1 MTTKATANAIRA
13 LAFTFAL
20 GASTSAMAE
29 DEIARGNV
37 VKVEQQEIYVS
48 LGSNKGVA
56 PGAALRVKRP
66 IKLKHPV
73 TRALVEDWIPIGSV
87 TVTQAGAT
95 MSRAVVGELID
106 QIKVGDLVE
115 ILIDRPDQ
123 PPPKPATP
131 TTPTTPTAPPP
142 PPSDPATVEVLGVFA
157 AQTGQPLDSRI
168 AGWERYLSTRGNSP
182 YADGIRKDVEVMRGL
197 RDQMRATSAPT
208 GSDIVS
214 SVRHAART
222 RAPAGQD
229 IPLVFV
235 MDDPSVVAS
244 AFLHYRER
252 GARTYKRVL
261 LQREHEIYLRGSI
274 PAEAVK
280 QPGVDYFVEV
290 SNPSGRSGLAIGT
303 PAEPIAIT
311 VAKPTLADE
320 FGARPGQSSV
330 KIAADWLDFATFDTR
345 SGDHRDYMLTAN
357 VDFTYRLDSVVQT
370 VGVGYGVYAGAGGS
384 ADANW
389 DLEGPLPK
397 TGFHYGYA
405 DIELGGTADDLPL
418 SAGGKM
424 IAGVGKEGF
433 GLGVEGRVRIG
444 HRDRTNLAFAART
457 IDQVG
462 TISDI
467 RFGAQPAENLLIG
480 VSVGATNQ
488 PNRDDIGVKLG
499 TELEWIGFQ
508 NVSIILRGS
517 WQGRNANHGGIGGG
531 GGLGFY
537 W

>member
-1 MTTKATANAIRA
+1 MNVRAFAFGLVLAASAPAI
-13 LAFTFAL
+13 
-20 GASTSAMAE
+20 AE
-29 DEIARGNV
+29 DEIARGSV
-37 VKVEQQEIYVS
+37 VKLEQQEIYVS
-48 LGSNKGVA
+48 LGSSKGVA

-66 IKLKHPV
+66 VKLKHPV
-73 TRALVEDWIPIGSV
+73 TRVLVEDWIPIGSV

-95 MSRAVVGELID
+95 MSRAVVGEMVD
-106 QIKVGDLVE
+106 QIKLGDLVE
-115 ILIDRPDQ
+115 ILVDRPDQ
-123 PPPKPATP
+123 PVTPRPTP
-131 TTPTTPTAPPP
+131 TPTGPPP

-157 AQTGQPLDSRI
+157 SQTGQTLDARI
-168 AGWERYLSTRGNSP
+168 AGWERYLSTRGASP

-214 SVRHAART
+214 SVRHSART

-229 IPLVFV
+229 IPMVFV

-252 GARTYKRVL
+252 GARTYRRVL

-274 PAEAVK
+274 PAEAVT

-290 SNPSGRSGLAIGT
+290 SNPTGRSGLAIGT
-303 PAEPIAIT
+303 PAEPIGIS
-311 VAKPTLADE
+311 VAKPTLADQ

-330 KIAADWLDFATFDTR
+330 KMAADFLDFATFDKR
-345 SGDHRDYMLTAN
+345 DGDHRDYMFTAN
-357 VDFTYRLDSVVQT
+357 VDFTYRLESVVQA
-370 VGVGYGVYAGAGGS
+370 VGVGYGVFAGAGGS

-389 DLEGPLPK
+389 DLEGPMPK

-405 DIELGGTADDLPL
+405 DVEIGGTADTLPL
-418 SAGGKM
+418 SAGGKL

-433 GLGVEGRVRIG
+433 GLGGEGRVRIG
-444 HRDRTNLAFAART
+444 HRDHTNLAFAARS

-467 RFGAQPAENLLIG
+467 RFGAQPATNLLLGI
-480 VSVGATNQ
+480 SVGATNQ

-508 NVSIILRGS
+508 NVSIIIRGS
-517 WQGRNANHGGIGGG
+517 WQGRNASHGGVGGG

>member
-1 MTTKATANAIRA
+1 
-13 LAFTFAL
+13 
-20 GASTSAMAE
+20 
-29 DEIARGNV
+29 
-37 VKVEQQEIYVS
+37 
-48 LGSNKGVA
+48 
-56 PGAALRVKRP
+56 
-66 IKLKHPV
+66 
-73 TRALVEDWIPIGSV
+73 
-87 TVTQAGAT
+87 
-95 MSRAVVGELID
+95 
-106 QIKVGDLVE
+106 
-115 ILIDRPDQ
+115 
-123 PPPKPATP
+123 
-131 TTPTTPTAPPP
+131 
-142 PPSDPATVEVLGVFA
+142 VLGVFA
-157 AQTGQPLDSRI
+157 SQTGQTLDSRI
-168 AGWERYLSTRGNSP
+168 AGWERYLSTRAASP
-182 YADGIRKDVEVMRGL
+182 FADAIRKDIESMRGL

-222 RAPAGQD
+222 RAPAGEA

-235 MDDPSVVAS
+235 MDDPTVVAS

-252 GARTYKRVL
+252 GARTYRRVL
-261 LQREHEIYLRGSI
+261 LEREHEIYLRGAI
-274 PAEAVK
+274 PAAAVT

-303 PAEPIAIT
+303 PAEPISIN
-311 VAKPTLADE
+311 VAKPTLADQ

-330 KIAADWLDFATFDTR
+330 KIAADFLDFATFDTR
-345 SGDHRDYMLTAN
+345 NGDHRDYMITAN
-357 VDFTYRLDSVVQT
+357 VDFTYRLSSIVQS

-389 DLEGPLPK
+389 DLDGPLPK

-405 DIELGGTADDLPL
+405 DLELGGKTENIAV
-418 SAGGKM
+418 SVGGKV

-433 GLGVEGRVRIG
+433 GLGAEGRLRIG
-444 HRDRTNLAFAART
+444 ERDHTNLAFAART

-462 TISDI
+462 TLSDI
-467 RFGAQPAENLLIG
+467 RFGAQPAQNLLLGI
-480 VSVGATNQ
+480 SVGATNQ

-499 TELEWIGFQ
+499 TEVEWIGFQ

-517 WQGRNANHGGIGGG
+517 WQGRNANHGGVGGG

>member
-1 MTTKATANAIRA
+1 MRSLRAIVVA
-13 LAFTFAL
+13 LL
-20 GASTSAMAE
+20 LSSTPAIAE
-29 DEIARGNV
+29 DEIARGAV
-37 VKVEQQEIYVS
+37 VKIEAQEIYVS
-48 LGSNKGVA
+48 LGANKGVA

-73 TRALVEDWIPIGSV
+73 TRATIEDWIPIGSV

-106 QIKVGDLVE
+106 EIKLGDLVE
-115 ILIDRPDQ
+115 ILIDRPE
-123 PPPKPATP
+123 PPATSKPAP
-131 TTPTTPTAPPP
+131 TTPPGPAA
-142 PPSDPATVEVLGVFA
+142 PPSDPATVEVLGIFA
-157 AQTGQPLDSRI
+157 AQTGQTLDARI
-168 AGWERYLSTRGNSP
+168 AGWERYLSTRTGSP
-182 YADGIRKDVEVMRGL
+182 YAEGIRKDIDVMRGL
-197 RDQMRATSAPT
+197 RDQMRSTSAPT
-208 GSDIVS
+208 GSDIIS
-214 SVRHAART
+214 SVRHEART
-222 RAPAGQD
+222 KAPAGQA

-235 MDDPSVVAS
+235 MDDPTVVAS

-252 GARTYKRVL
+252 GARTYRRVL

-274 PAEAVK
+274 PAEAVTR
-280 QPGVDYFVEV
+280 PGVDYFVEV
-290 SNPSGRSGLAIGT
+290 SDPSGRSGLAVGT
-303 PAEPIAIT
+303 PAEPVSIA
-311 VAKPTLADE
+311 VAKPSLADA

-330 KIAADWLDFATFDTR
+330 KLAADYLDFATFDSR
-345 SGDHRDYMLTAN
+345 SGDHRDYMVTAN
-357 VDFTYRLDSVVQT
+357 VDFTYRLDSIVQS
-370 VGVGYGVYAGAGGS
+370 VGVGYGVFAGAGGS
-384 ADANW
+384 ANANW

-405 DIELGGTADDLPL
+405 DIEVGGTPDTIAV
-418 SAGGKM
+418 SAGGKV

-444 HRDRTNLAFAART
+444 DRDSTNLAFAART

-462 TISDI
+462 TLSDI
-467 RFGAQPAENLLIG
+467 RFGARPAHNLLLGI
-480 VSVGATNQ
+480 SVGATNQ

-499 TELEWIGFQ
+499 TELEWIGFS

-517 WQGRNANHGGIGGG
+517 WQGRNANHGGVGGG

>member
-1 MTTKATANAIRA
+1 M
-13 LAFTFAL
+13 
-20 GASTSAMAE
+20 
-29 DEIARGNV
+29 
-37 VKVEQQEIYVS
+37 
-48 LGSNKGVA
+48 
-56 PGAALRVKRP
+56 
-66 IKLKHPV
+66 
-73 TRALVEDWIPIGSV
+73 
-87 TVTQAGAT
+87 
-95 MSRAVVGELID
+95 
-106 QIKVGDLVE
+106 
-115 ILIDRPDQ
+115 
-123 PPPKPATP
+123 
-131 TTPTTPTAPPP
+131 
-142 PPSDPATVEVLGVFA
+142 
-157 AQTGQPLDSRI
+157 LDARI
-168 AGWERYLSTRGNSP
+168 AGWERYLSTRSSSP
-182 YADGIRKDVEVMRGL
+182 YADGIRRDVEVMRGL

-208 GSDIVS
+208 GSDIIS
-214 SVRHAART
+214 SVRHQART

-235 MDDPSVVAS
+235 MDDPSAVAS

-252 GARTYKRVL
+252 GARTYRRVL

-274 PAEAVK
+274 PGEGVT

-303 PAEPIAIT
+303 PAQPIAIA
-311 VAKPTLADE
+311 VAPPTLADE

-330 KIAADWLDFATFDTR
+330 KLAMDYLDFATFDSR
-345 SGDHRDYMLTAN
+345 SGDRRDYMVTAN
-357 VDFTYRLDSVVQT
+357 VDFIYRLSSVVQT
-370 VGVGYGVYAGAGGS
+370 VGVGYGVFAGAGGS
-384 ADANW
+384 GDMVWDDAN
-389 DLEGPLPK
+389 PLPK

-405 DIELGGTADDLPL
+405 DVELGGKADALAL
-418 SAGGKM
+418 SAGGKV

-444 HRDRTNLAFAART
+444 DRDRTNLAFAART

-467 RFGAQPAENLLIG
+467 RFGSRPAENLLLGI
-480 VSVGATNQ
+480 SVGATNQ

-499 TELEWIGFQ
+499 TELEWIGFR
-508 NVSIILRGS
+508 NVSIIVRGS

>member
-1 MTTKATANAIRA
+1 MRA
-13 LAFTFAL
+13 VTFAL
-20 GASTSAMAE
+20 VLAASAPAMAE
-29 DEIARGNV
+29 DEIARGSV
-37 VKVEQQEIYVS
+37 VKVEQQEIYIS
-48 LGSNKGVA
+48 IGSSKGVT

-73 TRALVEDWIPIGSV
+73 TRAIVEDWIPIGSV

-95 MSRAVVGELID
+95 LSRAVVGELVD
-106 QIKVGDLVE
+106 QIKVGDAVE
-115 ILIDRPDQ
+115 VLIDRPES
-123 PPPKPATP
+123 PATP
-131 TTPTTPTAPPP
+131 RPTPTPTGPPAPA
-142 PPSDPATVEVLGVFA
+142 SDPATVEVLGVFA
-157 AQTGQPLDSRI
+157 SQTGQTLDARI
-168 AGWERYLSTRGNSP
+168 AGWERYLSTRSGSP
-182 YADGIRKDVEVMRGL
+182 FADGIRKDVEVMRGL

-208 GSDIVS
+208 GSDIIS

-222 RAPAGQD
+222 RAPAGED

-244 AFLHYRER
+244 AFLHYREH
-252 GARTYKRVL
+252 GARTYRRVL

-274 PAEAVK
+274 PAEAVT

-311 VAKPTLADE
+311 VAKPTLADQ

-330 KIAADWLDFATFDTR
+330 KIAADYLDFATFDTR
-345 SGDHRDYMLTAN
+345 TGDHRDYMVTAN
-357 VDFTYRLDSVVQT
+357 VDFTYRLSRAVQS

-389 DLEGPLPK
+389 DLDGPLPK

-405 DIELGGTADDLPL
+405 DIELGGRTDSIAL
-418 SAGGKM
+418 SVGGKL

-433 GLGVEGRVRIG
+433 GLGAEGRVRIG
-444 HRDRTNLAFAART
+444 DRDRTNLAFAART

-467 RFGAQPAENLLIG
+467 RFGAQPTENLLLGI
-480 VSVGATNQ
+480 SVGATNQ

-517 WQGRNANHGGIGGG
+517 WQGRNANHGGVGGG

>member
-1 MTTKATANAIRA
+1 MACALLLATSPAV
-13 LAFTFAL
+13 
-20 GASTSAMAE
+20 AE
-29 DEIARGNV
+29 DEIARGAV

-48 LGSNKGVA
+48 IGSSRGVVA
-56 PGAALRVKRP
+56 GAALRVKRP

-73 TRALVEDWIPIGSV
+73 TRANVEDWIPIGSV
-87 TVTQAGAT
+87 TVTQAGT
-95 MSRAVVGELID
+95 SLSRAVVGELID

-115 ILIDRPDQ
+115 ILIDRPET
-123 PPPKPATP
+123 PVTPRPVPTP
-131 TTPTTPTAPPP
+131 TGPPP

-157 AQTGQPLDSRI
+157 SQTGQTLDARI
-168 AGWERYLSTRGNSP
+168 AGWERYLSTRQSSAYGD
-182 YADGIRKDVEVMRGL
+182 AIRKDVEVMRGL

-208 GSDIVS
+208 GSDIIS
-214 SVRHAART
+214 SVRHDRRT
-222 RAPAGQD
+222 RASAGQD

-235 MDDPSVVAS
+235 MDDPTVVAS
-244 AFLHYRER
+244 AFLHYREK
-252 GARTYKRVL
+252 GARTYRRVL

-274 PAEAVK
+274 PGEAVT

-303 PAEPIAIT
+303 PAEPIAIS
-311 VAKPTLADE
+311 VAPPTLADE

-330 KIAADWLDFATFDTR
+330 KIAADFLDFATFDTR
-345 SGDHRDYMLTAN
+345 TGDHTDYLITAN
-357 VDFTYRLDSVVQT
+357 VDFTYRLDSIVNA
-370 VGVGYGVYAGAGGS
+370 VGVGYGVFAGAGGS
-384 ADANW
+384 ADTNW
-389 DLEGPLPK
+389 DLEGVVPK

-405 DIELGGTADDLPL
+405 DIEVGGTPDTIAL
-418 SAGGKM
+418 SVGGKV

-433 GLGVEGRVRIG
+433 GLGAEGRLRIG
-444 HRDRTNLAFAART
+444 DRDRTNLAFAART

-467 RFGAQPAENLLIG
+467 RFGAQPAHNLLLGI
-480 VSVGATNQ
+480 SVGATNQ

-508 NVSIILRGS
+508 NVSIIVRGS
-517 WQGRNANHGGIGGG
+517 WQGRNANHGGVGGG

>member
-1 MTTKATANAIRA
+1 METRMRMRTIACA
-13 LAFTFAL
+13 LLLASSPAL
-20 GASTSAMAE
+20 AE

-48 LGSNKGVA
+48 IGSSRGVV

-87 TVTQAGAT
+87 TVTQAGGT
-95 MSRAVVGELID
+95 MSRAVVGEMVD
-106 QIKVGDLVE
+106 QIKMGDIVE
-115 ILIDRPDQ
+115 ILVDRPDRPATKPVT
-123 PPPKPATP
+123 PPPTP
-131 TTPTTPTAPPP
+131 TGPPP
-142 PPSDPATVEVLGVFA
+142 PVADPATVEVLGVFA
-157 AQTGQPLDSRI
+157 SQTGQALDARI
-168 AGWERYLSTRGNSP
+168 AGWERYLSMRAASP
-182 YADGIRKDVEVMRGL
+182 YAEGIRKDIEVMRGL

-214 SVRHAART
+214 SVRHEPRT
-222 RAPAGQD
+222 RAPAGED

-244 AFLHYRER
+244 AFLHYRAR

-274 PAEAVK
+274 PAEAVTP
-280 QPGVDYFVEV
+280 PGIDYFVEV
-290 SNPSGRSGLAIGT
+290 SNPSGRSGLAVGT
-303 PAEPIAIT
+303 PADPIGIA
-311 VAKPTLADE
+311 VAKPTLADQ

-330 KIAADWLDFATFDTR
+330 KIAGDFLDFATFDTR
-345 SGDHRDYMLTAN
+345 DGDRRDYMITAN
-357 VDFTYRLDSVVQT
+357 VDFTYRIDSPVQS

-405 DIELGGTADDLPL
+405 DIEVGGEADDLPL
-418 SAGGKM
+418 SAGGKV

-433 GLGVEGRVRIG
+433 GLGAEGRVRIG
-444 HRDRTNLAFAART
+444 HRDHTNLAFAART

-467 RFGAQPAENLLIG
+467 RFGARPAQNLLVGI
-480 VSVGATNQ
+480 SVGATNQ

-499 TELEWIGFQ
+499 TELEWIGFS

-517 WQGRNANHGGIGGG
+517 WQGRNANHGGVGGG

>member
-1 MTTKATANAIRA
+1 MRA
-13 LAFTFAL
+13 VTFVLVLA
-20 GASTSAMAE
+20 ASTPVLAD
-29 DEIARGNV
+29 DEIARGSV

-48 LGSNKGVA
+48 IGSSRGVT

-106 QIKVGDLVE
+106 QIKVGDAVE
-115 ILIDRPDQ
+115 VLIDRPEQ
-123 PPPKPATP
+123 PVAPRPTP
-131 TTPTTPTAPPP
+131 TPTGPPAPA
-142 PPSDPATVEVLGVFA
+142 SDPATVEVLGVFA
-157 AQTGQPLDSRI
+157 AQTGQTLDARI
-168 AGWERYLSTRGNSP
+168 AGWERYLSTRGASP
-182 YADGIRKDVEVMRGL
+182 FADGIRKDVEVMRGL

-208 GSDIVS
+208 GSEIVS

-222 RAPAGQD
+222 RAPAGEAV
-229 IPLVFV
+229 PLVFV

-252 GARTYKRVL
+252 GARTYRRVL

-274 PAEAVK
+274 PAEAVT

-303 PAEPIAIT
+303 PAEPIAIS
-311 VAKPTLADE
+311 VAKPTLADQ

-330 KIAADWLDFATFDTR
+330 KIAADYLDFATFDTR
-345 SGDHRDYMLTAN
+345 TGDHRDYMVTAN
-357 VDFTYRLDSVVQT
+357 VDFTYRLSSVVQT

-389 DLEGPLPK
+389 DDETLPR

-405 DIELGGTADDLPL
+405 DIELGGRTDSIAL
-418 SAGGKM
+418 SAGGKL

-444 HRDRTNLAFAART
+444 DRDHTNLAFAART

-467 RFGAQPAENLLIG
+467 RFGAQPAPNLLLGI
-480 VSVGATNQ
+480 SVGATNQ

-499 TELEWIGFQ
+499 TELEWIGFT

>member
-1 MTTKATANAIRA
+1 MKTIRNVTCILL
-13 LAFTFAL
+13 LA
-20 GASTSAMAE
+20 ASTPAFAE
-29 DEIARGNV
+29 DEIARGSV
-37 VKVEQQEIYVS
+37 VKIEQQEIYVS
-48 LGSNKGVA
+48 IGSSRGVA

-87 TVTQAGAT
+87 TVTQAGGS
-95 MSRAVVGELID
+95 MSRAVVGEMVD

-115 ILIDRPDQ
+115 ILVDRPER
-123 PPPKPATP
+123 PAPRPVTPAPTP
-131 TTPTTPTAPPP
+131 TGPVAPPP
-142 PPSDPATVEVLGVFA
+142 DPMTVEVLGVFA
-157 AQTGQPLDSRI
+157 SQTGQTLDARI
-168 AGWERYLSTRGNSP
+168 AGWERYLSTRGQSP

-214 SVRHAART
+214 SVRHQPRT
-222 RAPAGQD
+222 RALAGQE

-235 MDDPSVVAS
+235 MEDPSVVAS

-252 GARTYKRVL
+252 GARTFKRVL

-280 QPGVDYFVEV
+280 QPGIDYFVEV
-290 SNPSGRSGLAIGT
+290 SNPSGRSGLAVGT
-303 PAEPIAIT
+303 PAAPIAVS
-311 VAKPTLADE
+311 VAKPTLADQ

-330 KIAADWLDFATFDTR
+330 KIAGDYLDFATFDRR
-345 SGDHRDYMLTAN
+345 SGDHRDFMVTAN
-357 VDFTYRLDSVVQT
+357 IDFTYRIDSVVQS

-384 ADANW
+384 ADAIWSDSN
-389 DLEGPLPK
+389 PLPR

-405 DIELGGTADDLPL
+405 DIEVGGTADDLPL
-418 SAGGKM
+418 SAGGKV

-433 GLGVEGRVRIG
+433 GLGAEGRVRIG
-444 HRDRTNLAFAART
+444 HRDHTNLAFAART

-467 RFGAQPAENLLIG
+467 SFGARPAENLLVGI
-480 VSVGATNQ
+480 SVGATNQ

-499 TELEWIGFQ
+499 TELEWVGFA

-531 GGLGFY
+531 GGVGFY

>member
-1 MTTKATANAIRA
+1 MGMPRMRAFACVVLLASSPAIA
-13 LAFTFAL
+13 D
-20 GASTSAMAE
+20 
-29 DEIARGNV
+29 DEIARGAV
-37 VKVEQQEIYVS
+37 VKIEQQEIYVS
-48 LGSNKGVA
+48 LGSSKGVV

-73 TRALVEDWIPIGSV
+73 TRANIEDWIPIGSV

-95 MSRAVVGELID
+95 LSRAVVGELID
-106 QIKVGDLVE
+106 QMKLGDLVE
-115 ILIDRPDQ
+115 ILIDRPEQ
-123 PPPKPATP
+123 P
-131 TTPTTPTAPPP
+131 TTPRPAPTPTGPPLP
-142 PPSDPATVEVLGVFA
+142 ASDPATVEVLGVFA
-157 AQTGQPLDSRI
+157 SQTGQSLDARI
-168 AGWERYLSTRGNSP
+168 AGWERYLSTRSASP
-182 YADGIRKDVEVMRGL
+182 YADGIRKDIEVMRGL
-197 RDQMRATSAPT
+197 RDQMRATSAPA
-208 GSDIVS
+208 GSEIIS
-214 SVRHAART
+214 SVRHEART
-222 RAPAGQD
+222 RAPAAQD

-235 MDDPSVVAS
+235 MDDPTVVAS

-252 GARTYKRVL
+252 GARTYRRVL
-261 LQREHEIYLRGSI
+261 LQREHEVYLRGSI
-274 PAEAVK
+274 PAEAVT

-290 SNPSGRSGLAIGT
+290 SNPSGRSALAIGT
-303 PAEPIAIT
+303 PAEPIAIS
-311 VAKPTLADE
+311 VAKPTLADQ

-330 KIAADWLDFATFDTR
+330 KIAGDFLDFATFDKR
-345 SGDHRDYMLTAN
+345 AGDRRDYMVTAN
-357 VDFTYRLDSVVQT
+357 IDFIYRLSSVVQS

-389 DLEGPLPK
+389 DLEGPLPR

-405 DIELGGTADDLPL
+405 DLEVGGETQHVAV
-418 SAGGKM
+418 SVGGKM

-433 GLGVEGRVRIG
+433 GLGAEGRVRIG
-444 HRDRTNLAFAART
+444 DRDRTNLAFAART

-462 TISDI
+462 TLSDI
-467 RFGAQPAENLLIG
+467 RFGARPAQNLLLGI
-480 VSVGATNQ
+480 SVGATNQ

-499 TELEWIGFQ
+499 TELEWIGFA